1 MWARIENEEIKEIIN
16 FDPADK
22 FHPSIVWAEVTASE
36 EVGMVRKNGVW
47 VTVELP
53 VVESQLEK
61 LMALLEA
68 QS

>member
-1 MWARIENEEIKEIIN
+1 MWARIENEEIKEIID

-22 FHPSIVWAEVTASE
+22 FHPSIVWEKVTASE
-36 EVGMVRKNGVW
+36 EVGMVRENGVW
-47 VTVELP
+47 VTVEVP

>member
-1 MWARIENEEIKEIIN
+1 MWARIENEEIKEIID
-16 FDPADK
+16 FDPAGK
-22 FHPSIVWAEVTASE
+22 FHPAIVWEKVTASG
-36 EVGMVRKNGVW
+36 EVGMVRKDGSW
-47 VTVELP
+47 VKEEPP

>member
-1 MWARIENEEIKEIIN
+1 MWARIENEEIKEIID
-16 FDPADK
+16 FDPAGK
-22 FHPSIVWAEVTASE
+22 FHPSIVWEEITANE
-36 EVGMVRKNGVW
+36 KVGMVRENGAW
-47 VTVELP
+47 VTVEVP